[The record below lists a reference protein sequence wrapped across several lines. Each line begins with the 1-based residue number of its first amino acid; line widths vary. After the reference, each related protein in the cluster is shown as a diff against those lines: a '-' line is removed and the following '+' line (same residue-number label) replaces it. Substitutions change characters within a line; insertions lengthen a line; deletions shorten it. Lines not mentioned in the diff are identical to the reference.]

1 MKQEILNDLFEAF
14 PNGCIRFTADEFY
27 PTEHSYLTWI
37 TILETTNRVEAE
49 QAVIEEFSR
58 YAVKED
64 GPEWLSKYML
74 EGINV
79 FCKTDFKMAD
89 MKLIYKYLGK
99 GINPNLAKL
108 FVLSDY
114 DMNVLKRLEKYEG

>member
-1 MKQEILNDLFEAF
+1 MKREIINDLFEAF
-14 PNGCIRFTADEFY
+14 PEGCIRYTADEFY
-27 PTEHSYLTWI
+27 PTERSFLTWI
-37 TILETTNRVEAE
+37 TITETTNRVEAE

-58 YAVKED
+58 DVVKEE
-64 GPEWLSKYML
+64 GPEWLSRYML

-79 FCKTDFKMAD
+79 FCKTDFKITD

>member
-1 MKQEILNDLFEAF
+1 MKREIINDLFEAF
-14 PNGCIRFTADEFY
+14 PEGCIRYTADDFY
-27 PTEHSYLTWI
+27 PTERSFLWI
-37 TILETTNRVEAE
+37 AISETTNRVEAE
-49 QAVIEEFSR
+49 QAVIEVFSR
-58 YAVKED
+58 DVVLYEK
-64 GPEWLSKYML
+64 GNTWLSKYIL
-74 EGINV
+74 EGINI
-79 FCKTDFKMAD
+79 FCKTDFKITD

>member
-14 PNGCIRFTADEFY
+14 PQGCIRYTADEFY
-27 PTEHSYLTWI
+27 PNERSNLTWI

-49 QAVIEEFSR
+49 QAVIESFSR
-58 YAVKED
+58 DVVKEE
-64 GPEWLSKYML
+64 GNTWLSKYML
-74 EGINV
+74 EGINL

-99 GINPNLAKL
+99 GINPKLAKL

-114 DMNVLKRLEKYEG
+114 DMNILKRLEKYEG